1 MVKQSLINLVIILV
15 VLSGHFCKEEKDNS
29 WQYDE
34 SVKKFSKPIDG
45 VLPYFAKKDL
55 EPFWEKEEK
64 KISSRAIQIP
74 NFQLTN
80 QENNTFT
87 NENIRGK
94 LTVVSFFYT
103 LCHGICPNIVEQLKK
118 VQDAYSND
126 PNITI
131 VSYSI
136 TPDLD
141 KADVLKNYAK
151 EKKIQSSKWNL
162 LTGKREVIYEL
173 ARQSFQA
180 DTEASDKMSEKD
192 FVHSE
197 SLYLLD
203 RSLRLR
209 GIYNGIRTIAI
220 QKLMEDISI
229 LKNEPVSNE

>member
-1 MVKQSLINLVIILV
+1 M
-15 VLSGHFCKEEKDNS
+15 LSGNFCKEEKDNS

-34 SVKKFSKPIDG
+34 SVKNFSNPIEG

-64 KISSRAIQIP
+64 NFSPRAIQIP
-74 NFQLTN
+74 DFQLTN
-80 QENNTFT
+80 QDNKTFT
-87 NENIRGK
+87 NKEMRGK

-126 PNITI
+126 PIITI

-141 KADVLKNYAK
+141 KADVLKKYAT
-151 EKKIQSSKWNL
+151 EKKIKSSKWNL
-162 LTGKREVIYEL
+162 LTGKREVIYDL
-173 ARQSFQA
+173 ARRSFQA
-180 DTEASDKMSEKD
+180 DTEASDKMSDKD

-197 SLYLLD
+197 NLYLLD
-203 RSLRLR
+203 SSLRLR
-209 GIYNGIRTIAI
+209 GIYNGVRKNSV
-220 QKLMEDISI
+220 QKLIEDIA
-229 LKNEPVSNE
+229 LLQNEPIVK

>member
-1 MVKQSLINLVIILV
+1 MVKQSLIKLIVILVILIV
-15 VLSGHFCKEEKDNS
+15 NFCKEEKDNS

-34 SVKKFSKPIDG
+34 SIKNFSKPLDG
-45 VLPYFAKKDL
+45 VLPFFAKKDL
-55 EPFWEKEEK
+55 EPFWETEEK
-64 KISSRAIQIP
+64 NILTRAIQIP

-80 QENNTFT
+80 QENKTFT
-87 NENIRGK
+87 NDQMRGK

-118 VQDAYSND
+118 VQDAYLSD
-126 PNITI
+126 PNIII

-151 EKKIQSSKWNL
+151 EKKIQSAKWNL
-162 LTGKREVIYEL
+162 LTGKREVIYDL

-180 DTEASDKMSEKD
+180 DTEASDKRSEKD

-197 SLYLLD
+197 NLYLLD
-203 RSLRLR
+203 SNLRLR
-209 GIYNGIRTIAI
+209 GIYNGIRTNSVQKLLEDIAI
-220 QKLMEDISI
+220 LR
-229 LKNEPVSNE
+229 NESLVK

>member
-74 NFQLTN
+74 NFHLTN

-162 LTGKREVIYEL
+162 LTGKREVIYDL

>member
-1 MVKQSLINLVIILV
+1 MVKQNLIKLIVIIMILIV
-15 VLSGHFCKEEKDNS
+15 NFCKEEKDNS

-34 SVKKFSKPIDG
+34 SVKNFSKPIDG
-45 VLPYFAKKDL
+45 VLPFFAKKDL

-64 KISSRAIQIP
+64 DISPRAIQIP

-80 QENNTFT
+80 QENKTFT
-87 NENIRGK
+87 TDQMRGK

-118 VQDAYSND
+118 VQDAYLND
-126 PNITI
+126 PNIII

-162 LTGKREVIYEL
+162 LTGKREVIYDL

-197 SLYLLD
+197 NIYLLD
-203 RSLRLR
+203 SNIRLR
-209 GIYNGIRTIAI
+209 GIYNGIRTNSV
-220 QKLMEDISI
+220 QKLIEDIALLRKESI
-229 LKNEPVSNE
+229 VK

>member
-1 MVKQSLINLVIILV
+1 MVKLNLINLIIILTI
-15 VLSGHFCKEEKDNS
+15 LSLNFCKEEKDNS

-34 SVKKFSKPIDG
+34 SVKNFSNPIEG
-45 VLPYFAKKDL
+45 VLPYFAIKDL

-64 KISSRAIQIP
+64 KIATRAIQIP

-80 QENNTFT
+80 QENKPFT
-87 NENIRGK
+87 NNEMRGK

-118 VQDAYSND
+118 VQNAYSND

-141 KADVLKNYAK
+141 KADVLKNYAT
-151 EKKIQSSKWNL
+151 EKKIKSSKWNL
-162 LTGKREVIYEL
+162 LTGKRDVIYDL
-173 ARQSFQA
+173 ARRSFQA
-180 DTEASDKMSEKD
+180 DTEASDKMSDKD

-197 SLYLLD
+197 NLYLLD
-203 RSLRLR
+203 SSLRLR
-209 GIYNGIRTIAI
+209 GIYNGVRTNSVQKLIEDIAI
-220 QKLMEDISI
+220 L
-229 LKNEPVSNE
+229 LNEPLVK

>member
-45 VLPYFAKKDL
+45 VLPY
-55 EPFWEKEEK
+55 
-64 KISSRAIQIP
+64 
-74 NFQLTN
+74 
-80 QENNTFT
+80 NTFT

-162 LTGKREVIYEL
+162 LTGKREVIYDL

>member
-1 MVKQSLINLVIILV
+1 MVKQGLIKFILILVIFFLN
-15 VLSGHFCKEEKDNS
+15 SCKEEKDNS

-34 SVKKFSKPIDG
+34 SVKNFSKPIDG
-45 VLPYFAKKDL
+45 ILPYFAKKDL
-55 EPFWEKEEK
+55 EPFWEKEETN
-64 KISSRAIQIP
+64 IIPRAIQIP

-80 QENNTFT
+80 QENKTFT
-87 NENIRGK
+87 NENMRGK

-118 VQDAYSND
+118 VQDAYLND
-126 PNITI
+126 PNIII

-162 LTGKREVIYEL
+162 LTGKREVIYDL

-203 RSLRLR
+203 SSLRLR
-209 GIYNGIRTIAI
+209 GIYNGIRTIAVQRLI
-220 QKLMEDISI
+220 EDIAL
-229 LKNEPVSNE
+229 LKKEPGTNK

>member
-1 MVKQSLINLVIILV
+1 MILTV
-15 VLSGHFCKEEKDNS
+15 NFCKEEKDNS

-34 SVKKFSKPIDG
+34 SIKNFSKPIDG
-45 VLPYFAKKDL
+45 VLPFFAKKDL
-55 EPFWEKEEK
+55 EPFWETEEK
-64 KISSRAIQIP
+64 NILTRAIQIP

-80 QENNTFT
+80 QESKTFT
-87 NENIRGK
+87 NDQMRGK

-118 VQDAYSND
+118 VQDAYLSD
-126 PNITI
+126 PNIII

-151 EKKIQSSKWNL
+151 EKKIQSAKWNL
-162 LTGKREVIYEL
+162 LTGKREVIYDL

-180 DTEASDKMSEKD
+180 DTEASDKRSEKD

-197 SLYLLD
+197 NLYLLD
-203 RSLRLR
+203 SNLRLR
-209 GIYNGIRTIAI
+209 GIYNGIRTNSVQKLLEDIAI
-220 QKLMEDISI
+220 LR
-229 LKNEPVSNE
+229 NESLVK

>member
-1 MVKQSLINLVIILV
+1 MVKQSLIKLIVILVILTV
-15 VLSGHFCKEEKDNS
+15 NFCKEEKDNS

-34 SVKKFSKPIDG
+34 SIKNFSKPIDG
-45 VLPYFAKKDL
+45 VLPFFAKKDL
-55 EPFWEKEEK
+55 EPFWETEEK
-64 KISSRAIQIP
+64 NILTRAIQIP

-80 QENNTFT
+80 QESKTFT
-87 NENIRGK
+87 NDQMRGK

-118 VQDAYSND
+118 VQDAYLSD
-126 PNITI
+126 PNIII

-151 EKKIQSSKWNL
+151 EKKIQSAKWNL
-162 LTGKREVIYEL
+162 LTGKREVIYDL

-180 DTEASDKMSEKD
+180 DTEASDKRSEKD

-197 SLYLLD
+197 NLYLLD
-203 RSLRLR
+203 SNLRLR
-209 GIYNGIRTIAI
+209 GIYNGIRTNSVQKLLEDIAI
-220 QKLMEDISI
+220 LR
-229 LKNEPVSNE
+229 NESLVK

>member
-1 MVKQSLINLVIILV
+1 MILIVN
-15 VLSGHFCKEEKDNS
+15 FCKEEKDNS

-34 SVKKFSKPIDG
+34 SVKNFSKPLDG
-45 VLPYFAKKDL
+45 VLPFFAKKDL

-64 KISSRAIQIP
+64 DISPRAIQIP

-80 QENNTFT
+80 QENKTFT
-87 NENIRGK
+87 TDQMRGK

-118 VQDAYSND
+118 VQDAYLND
-126 PNITI
+126 PNIII

-162 LTGKREVIYEL
+162 LTGKREVIYDL

-180 DTEASDKMSEKD
+180 DTEASDKMSEND

-197 SLYLLD
+197 NIYLLD
-203 RSLRLR
+203 SNIRLR
-209 GIYNGIRTIAI
+209 GIYNGIRTNSV
-220 QKLMEDISI
+220 QKLIEDIALLRKESI
-229 LKNEPVSNE
+229 VK

>member
-1 MVKQSLINLVIILV
+1 MVKQNLIKLIVILMILIV
-15 VLSGHFCKEEKDNS
+15 NFCKEEKDNS

-34 SVKKFSKPIDG
+34 SVKNFSKPLDG
-45 VLPYFAKKDL
+45 VLPFFAKKDL

-64 KISSRAIQIP
+64 DISPRAIQIP

-80 QENNTFT
+80 QENKTFT
-87 NENIRGK
+87 TDQMRGK

-103 LCHGICPNIVEQLKK
+103 ICHGICPNIVEQLKK
-118 VQDAYSND
+118 VQESYLGD
-126 PNITI
+126 PNIII

-162 LTGKREVIYEL
+162 LTGKREVIYDL

-197 SLYLLD
+197 NLYLLD
-203 RSLRLR
+203 SNLRLR
-209 GIYNGIRTIAI
+209 GIYNGMRTNSV
-220 QKLMEDISI
+220 QKLIEDIALLRKESI
-229 LKNEPVSNE
+229 LK

>member
-162 LTGKREVIYEL
+162 LTGKREVIYDL

>member
-64 KISSRAIQIP
+64 KIWSRAIQIP
-74 NFQLTN
+74 KFQLTN

-162 LTGKREVIYEL
+162 LTG
-173 ARQSFQA
+173 
-180 DTEASDKMSEKD
+180 
-192 FVHSE
+192 
-197 SLYLLD
+197 
-203 RSLRLR
+203 
-209 GIYNGIRTIAI
+209 TI
-220 QKLMEDISI
+220 
-229 LKNEPVSNE
+229 

>member
-1 MVKQSLINLVIILV
+1 MVKQSLIKLIVILVILIV
-15 VLSGHFCKEEKDNS
+15 NFCKEEKDNS

-34 SVKKFSKPIDG
+34 SIKNFSKPIDG
-45 VLPYFAKKDL
+45 VLPFFAKKDL
-55 EPFWEKEEK
+55 EPFWETEEK
-64 KISSRAIQIP
+64 NILTRAIQIP

-80 QENNTFT
+80 QESKTFT
-87 NENIRGK
+87 NDQMRGK

-118 VQDAYSND
+118 VQDAYLSD
-126 PNITI
+126 PNIII

-151 EKKIQSSKWNL
+151 EKKIQSAKWNL
-162 LTGKREVIYEL
+162 LTGKREVIYDL

-180 DTEASDKMSEKD
+180 DTEASDKRSEKD

-197 SLYLLD
+197 NLYLLD
-203 RSLRLR
+203 SNLRLR
-209 GIYNGIRTIAI
+209 GIYNGIRTNSVQKLLEDIAI
-220 QKLMEDISI
+220 LR
-229 LKNEPVSNE
+229 NESLVK